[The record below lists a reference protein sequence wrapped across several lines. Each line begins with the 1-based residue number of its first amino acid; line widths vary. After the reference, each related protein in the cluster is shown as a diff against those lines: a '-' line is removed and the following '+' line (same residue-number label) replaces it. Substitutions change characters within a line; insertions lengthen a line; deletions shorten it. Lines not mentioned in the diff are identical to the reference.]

1 MGMNKVTKMI
11 SVVMITY
18 NHEKYIEK
26 AIESVLMQEGDFE
39 FELLIGNDKSPDN
52 TEKILEKYKDNKR
65 IKIFNREKNLGATE
79 NIYDL
84 YLKSKGDY
92 IAILEGDDYW
102 ITKDKL
108 QKQLE
113 ILEKNK
119 DGILCYTNSIVV
131 DENNNKF
138 DGKTVGT
145 MCITNLNSL
154 LINAGRIPTGTILYK
169 NLYKEKDK
177 MEKVNKLLHSS
188 EIISDLSLFAVLIK
202 KGKFYKLNEYTGAY
216 RYITD
221 SKKSTSYSSRSTLYK
236 EKELYKVYKGIA
248 EYYEMKRLKK
258 FFFVGRKEYR
268 LLKEIKK
275 TSERSEEYLVEERV
289 FNNKLKKFIYILFS
303 PLDNLFWSLNKK
315 KYRK

>member
-1 MGMNKVTKMI
+1 MKKLI
-11 SVVMITY
+11 SVLMITY
-18 NHEKYIEK
+18 NHEKYIER
-26 AIESVLMQEGDFE
+26 AIESVLMQEGDFD

-52 TEKILEKYKDNKR
+52 TKEILEKYQSNEK
-65 IKIFNREKNLGATE
+65 IKIFNREKNLGAT
-79 NIYDL
+79 NNSWDL
-84 YLKSKGDY
+84 KIRAKGDY
-92 IAILEGDDYW
+92 IAVLEGDDYW

-119 DGILCYTNSIVV
+119 DGILCYTDSIIV
-131 DENNNKF
+131 DENNIKF
-138 DGKTVGT
+138 GIKSVKSK
-145 MCITNLNSL
+145 CLENFYSL
-154 LINAGRIPTGTILYK
+154 LANASNIPTGTILYK
-169 NLYKEKDK
+169 NIYKEKT
-177 MEKVNKLLHSS
+177 EKLSKLLHSS
-188 EIISDLSLFAVLIK
+188 EIIGDLSLFAALIK

-248 EYYEMKRLKK
+248 EYYEMSGVKK

-275 TSERSEEYLVEERV
+275 LNKRIDEYLVGERV

-303 PLDNLFWSLNKK
+303 PLENLFWSLNKK